1 MEKWAIGAAV
11 VVVVGGG
18 TRAAGLWGGSNGSSN
33 ALKFSFPT
41 EIQTLDISKNTDTY
55 SGTIIGNTGANLLR
69 VNAKG
74 KAVPELAKSV
84 KVSKMVL
91 TYTATLRSGLKWSDG
106 SSLTAKDFVY
116 SWQRIVDPKTASQ
129 YSYLASGVKNADA
142 ITAGKAK
149 VSTLGVSAKGN
160 VITFKLERPM
170 PQFNYLLTFAN
181 FMPTKQSFVEKQ
193 GKKYGTTSAKATI
206 FWSYKFEG
214 WNGTNNSF
222 KLVKNDNYWDAKS
235 VKTKEIDYSVVKK
248 PETAVQLYKQ
258 GKLDRASISTPE
270 LYAANKSNKDKVKNK
285 FLANTKIRQAL
296 NLATNRKE
304 LVDQVTSG
312 ISTPAT
318 GLAPQGLAKTA
329 SGEDLAKYVAPGYKY
344 DAKAAAKLFAE
355 GLKEVGET
363 KMTLTITSDADS
375 STAKTTLDY
384 LQGSLQKALPGLKVE
399 EKFVPFKQRLSDAQ
413 NQNFDAIVSLWGGDY
428 PEGSTFYDLFKDG
441 ASYNDGQFK
450 NTTYTTAVNKA
461 ETTDALNDAARD
473 SDYKTAE
480 AALYKEANFNHC
492 TSVQDI
498 HWLVQVLRALI
509 TNTTGL
515 NIDFK
520 YAYLITATFFLM
532 QIMPGTP
539 FNNPKL
545 TPQMIAQ
552 LNKAYGLDLPLWQQ
566 YLHYL
571 VNAFRGDFGTS
582 FQYQNQSV
590 SMLIGQRLPISAQ
603 LGAQA
608 LVVGVIVV
616 CSWVPHQR
624 VIKNNKI
631 DGLLGVVST
640 LGISVPSFILGII
653 FLYLFGFKWPL
664 FQYQAGETRFSNQ
677 YCQHWRW
684 LFSPAAVVT
693 RFVSI

>member
-1 MEKWAIGAAV
+1 MDTWKKWAIGAAV

-18 TRAAGLWGGSNGSSN
+18 TRAAGLWGGSNESSS

-84 KVSKMVL
+84 KVSKDGL

-129 YSYLASGVKNADA
+129 YAYLASGVKNADA

-160 VITFKLERPM
+160 VITFQLERPM

-181 FMPTKQSFVEKQ
+181 FMPQKQSFVEKQ
-193 GKKYGTTSAKATI
+193 GKKYGTTSAKQLY
-206 FWSYKFEG
+206 SGPYKFEG

-270 LYAANKSNKDKVKNK
+270 LYAANKSNKDKVKVPEATTAYIEYNQTGKNK

-480 AALYKEANFNHC
+480 AALYKEANFNPLYFRAGYSLARP
-492 TSVQDI
+492 SVKGI
-498 HWLVQVLRALI
+498 I

-520 YAYLITATFFLM
+520 YAYR
-532 QIMPGTP
+532 
-539 FNNPKL
+539 K
-545 TPQMIAQ
+545 
-552 LNKAYGLDLPLWQQ
+552 
-566 YLHYL
+566 
-571 VNAFRGDFGTS
+571 
-582 FQYQNQSV
+582 
-590 SMLIGQRLPISAQ
+590 
-603 LGAQA
+603 
-608 LVVGVIVV
+608 
-616 CSWVPHQR
+616 
-624 VIKNNKI
+624 
-631 DGLLGVVST
+631 
-640 LGISVPSFILGII
+640 
-653 FLYLFGFKWPL
+653 
-664 FQYQAGETRFSNQ
+664 
-677 YCQHWRW
+677 
-684 LFSPAAVVT
+684 
-693 RFVSI
+693 

>member
-1 MEKWAIGAAV
+1 MDTWKKWAIGAAV

-55 SGTIIGNTGANLLR
+55 SGTVIGNTGANLLR

-84 KVSKMVL
+84 KVSKDGL

-160 VITFKLERPM
+160 VITFKLERAM

-181 FMPTKQSFVEKQ
+181 FMPQKQSFVEKQ
-193 GKKYGTTSAKATI
+193 GKKYGTTSAKQLY
-206 FWSYKFEG
+206 SGPYKFEG

-270 LYAANKSNKDKVKNK
+270 LYAANKSNKDKVKVPEATTAYIEYNQTGKNK

-329 SGEDLAKYVAPGYKY
+329 SGEDQAKYAAPGYKY

-375 STAKTTLDY
+375 SAAKTTLDY

-399 EKFVPFKQRLSDAQ
+399 EKFVPFKQRLSDSQ
-413 NQNFDAIVSLWGGDY
+413 TQNFEAVVSLWGGDY
-428 PEGSTFYDLFKDG
+428 PEGSTFYDLFKNG
-441 ASYNDGQFK
+441 ASYNNGQFK
-450 NTTYTTAVNKA
+450 NSAYTAAVNKA

-480 AALYKEANFNHC
+480 AALYKDANFNPLYFRAGYSLARP
-492 TSVQDI
+492 SVKGI
-498 HWLVQVLRALI
+498 I

-520 YAYLITATFFLM
+520 YAYR
-532 QIMPGTP
+532 
-539 FNNPKL
+539 K
-545 TPQMIAQ
+545 
-552 LNKAYGLDLPLWQQ
+552 
-566 YLHYL
+566 
-571 VNAFRGDFGTS
+571 
-582 FQYQNQSV
+582 
-590 SMLIGQRLPISAQ
+590 
-603 LGAQA
+603 
-608 LVVGVIVV
+608 
-616 CSWVPHQR
+616 
-624 VIKNNKI
+624 
-631 DGLLGVVST
+631 
-640 LGISVPSFILGII
+640 
-653 FLYLFGFKWPL
+653 
-664 FQYQAGETRFSNQ
+664 
-677 YCQHWRW
+677 
-684 LFSPAAVVT
+684 
-693 RFVSI
+693 